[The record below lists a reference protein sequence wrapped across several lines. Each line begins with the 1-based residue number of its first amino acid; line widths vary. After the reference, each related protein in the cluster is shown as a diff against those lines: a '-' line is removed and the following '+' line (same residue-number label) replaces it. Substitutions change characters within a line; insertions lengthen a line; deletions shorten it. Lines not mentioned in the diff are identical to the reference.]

1 MSHKQDIFVLHLFKV
16 VNFRMLRSLGKTL
29 IDHLTNMSAA
39 KCSAG
44 TKMARAKGNYDKL
57 YSIRM
62 QYKIFSPECFHTHKS
77 SPIPELLHCQQLK
90 IQFFSNLIV
99 LSTGSILLTLTEK
112 YFTIDFFSHR
122 KIWLGVLHSSVIRR
136 SIKTDFIQL
145 ILLHKSFLLI
155 YFFPTFFF
163 YKFFFKYLKELFP
176 CHAR

>member
-112 YFTIDFFSHR
+112 YFTIDFFFTP
-122 KIWLGVLHSSVIRR
+122 KNLTWC
-136 SIKTDFIQL
+136 FA
-145 ILLHKSFLLI
+145 
-155 YFFPTFFF
+155 
-163 YKFFFKYLKELFP
+163 FK
-176 CHAR
+176 CD